1 MEEETLPGQVPGQ
14 ALSAVLAVGAVARM
28 RLPVTTPEAKVQR
41 ALNEVRAPAQ
51 IVGLDAAP
59 LKSWRDQRD
68 LLIKHLRALRTD
80 TPAASHNAV
89 PGTPEPEPGPEPEQQ
104 EQEQQEPEQQE
115 PEQEP
120 TAAEPA
126 AAESAAE
133 FRDKYGRAVT
143 ADTPTDVPAD
153 IALDNVPAS
162 HDKLLRLSQM
172 INFIRK
178 AKNARLRA
186 RKLKRNQTTF
196 NPSKSLRTLFEAPA
210 DTRQS
215 GAHGQVEFQPAS
227 DRKVTKKDAASL
239 REARQAQL
247 MKLDIDLH
255 TFQQMGPNEQ
265 QARVRTLRQV
275 VEFMKTTWQMKM
287 PSVVFSVTGNAASFE
302 VTPPPP
308 FSALC
313 MVIL

>member
-14 ALSAVLAVGAVARM
+14 ALSA
-28 RLPVTTPEAKVQR
+28 T
-41 ALNEVRAPAQ
+41 
-51 IVGLDAAP
+51 
-59 LKSWRDQRD
+59 
-68 LLIKHLRALRTD
+68 TD

-89 PGTPEPEPGPEPEQQ
+89 PGTPEPEPGPEPEQ

-120 TAAEPA
+120 MAAEPA

-302 VTPPPP
+302 VTPPQP

>member
-14 ALSAVLAVGAVARM
+14 ALSA
-28 RLPVTTPEAKVQR
+28 T
-41 ALNEVRAPAQ
+41 
-51 IVGLDAAP
+51 
-59 LKSWRDQRD
+59 
-68 LLIKHLRALRTD
+68 TD

-89 PGTPEPEPGPEPEQQ
+89 PGTPEPEPGPEPEQ

-120 TAAEPA
+120 MAAEPA

-196 NPSKSLRTLFEAPA
+196 NPSKSLRTLF

-302 VTPPPP
+302 VPPPP